1 MFRRF
6 RYAMARFMYG
16 RYGTDALYMFLL
28 AAAVVLSLLNTL
40 FTAIFRTSPVFTKFV
55 SPLLMLLVFLLL
67 GFGLFRAFSRNLTR
81 RRAENRAIQKFWNRL
96 WDRKNRYFS
105 CPICKQTVRV
115 PRKRGKISIRCPKC
129 GERFIR
135 KT

>member
-1 MFRRF
+1 MFRKF

-81 RRAENRAIQKFWNRL
+81 RRAENRAFQKFWNRL
-96 WDRKNRYFS
+96 CDRKNRYFS